1 MYRLGACFAQVG
13 VMRSNHRRSVRATD
27 GFTLI
32 EMLLVAALVAVIAG
46 MAVPVTD
53 RFIRAMKADASIGAA
68 MNAIDIAHDRAVA
81 ERRNFVL
88 TFVGTNRIRLSR
100 QEIDAAGAVTGTT
113 ITDEFLL
120 ENGQQ
125 FVKFVGIPDT
135 PDAFGATAV
144 QTFSGT
150 APVMFTS
157 DGSLVDTNGDIVNGT
172 LFFGI
177 PNQPLTARAVTIFG
191 VTGLTRSWKW
201 RGSIWQD

>member
-13 VMRSNHRRSVRATD
+13 VMRSNYKRFVRATD
-27 GFTLI
+27 GFTLV

-53 RFIRAMKADASIGAA
+53 RFIRAMRADASIGAA

-88 TFVGTNRIRLSR
+88 TFVGTDRIRLSR
-100 QEIDAAGAVTGTT
+100 QEIDAAGVVTGTT
-113 ITDEFLL
+113 VTDEFLL

-135 PDAFGATAV
+135 PDGFGATAV

-150 APVMFTS
+150 PPVMFTS

-172 LFFGI
+172 LFFGV